1 MSLFRLTIKNASRAP
16 VRGLLTVVAVA
27 ITLVAFVLLRT
38 LSAGWTDRIK
48 QTPNNRVVTRHRI
61 GWASPLPVRY
71 TDIIRKLPGVKQ
83 ATAASWVGLRLPG
96 DETVRFQT
104 VGVDA
109 QDFVNMHYELTAPAA
124 HKQAFVENR
133 RGALVGAE
141 LASERGWKLGQQLHF
156 KNPDLPGQEWTFEI
170 SAIVKS
176 VRVGFGQR
184 AVWFH
189 WDYLNETLPPDA
201 RDHIDLIAA
210 EIEDPKQGAR
220 LAKDIDILFDSEN
233 DQTFSQEDKALNTA
247 IVGRFGAMLSAMNM
261 VSLLVLGVV
270 VLILGNTIALSTHER
285 IREFG
290 TLRAMGFLP
299 GHLASFVL
307 GEAAVL
313 GLVGGGLGIAL
324 AYPLV
329 QGPFSRYLE
338 QEMQVAPLKVA
349 TGDAIG
355 SLALG
360 VVLGLIAAGL
370 PALRAARLQV
380 TESLAY
386 VN

>member
-1 MSLFRLTIKNASRAP
+1 MSLFRLTVKNASRAP

-38 LSAGWTDRIK
+38 LSAGWTDRVK
-48 QTPNNRVVTRHRI
+48 QTPNDRVITRSKI
-61 GWASPLPVRY
+61 GWATPMPVRY
-71 TDIIRKLPGVKQ
+71 TDVIRKLPGVKRAVS
-83 ATAASWVGLRLPG
+83 ATFIDLRLP
-96 DETVRFQT
+96 
-104 VGVDA
+104 VD
-109 QDFVNMHYELTAPAA
+109 MHYELSAPVEQ
-124 HKQAFVENR
+124 KQAFVANK
-133 RGALVGAE
+133 RGVLVGAE
-141 LASERGWKLGQQLHF
+141 LAEERGWHVGQQLQF
-156 KNPDLPGQEWTFEI
+156 RSPDMPGEWSFEI

-176 VRVGFGQR
+176 TRVGFGQR

-189 WDYLNETLPPDA
+189 YSYFNERAPPQW
-201 RDHIDLIAA
+201 RDHIDLVAA
-210 EIEDPKQGAR
+210 QIENPADGAR
-220 LAKDIDILFDSEN
+220 LAKDIDIHFDSEN

-247 IVGRFGAMLSAMNM
+247 IVGRFGAMLSAMNV

-270 VLILGNTIALSTHER
+270 VLILGNTIALSTQER

-299 GHLASFVL
+299 RHLASFVL

-313 GLVGGGLGIAL
+313 GLVGGALGLAL

-329 QGPFSRYLE
+329 QGPLSTYLE
-338 QEMQVAPLKVA
+338 GEMRVAPLRVA
-349 TGDAIG
+349 APDALGALLLGGI
-355 SLALG
+355 LAL
-360 VVLGLIAAGL
+360 VAAGV
-370 PALRAARLQV
+370 PALRAARMQV

>member
-61 GWASPLPVRY
+61 GWSSPLPVRY
-71 TDIIRKLPGVKQ
+71 TDIVRKMPGVKR
-83 ATAASWVGLRLPG
+83 ATGASWAGLRLPG
-96 DETVRFQT
+96 DETARFQT

-109 QDFVNMHYELTAPAA
+109 QNFVDMHYELTAPAEQ
-124 HKQAFVENR
+124 KQAFVENR
-133 RGALVGAE
+133 RGALVGDE
-141 LASERGWKLGQQLHF
+141 LAAERGWKVGQQIHF
-156 KNPDLPGQEWTFEI
+156 KNPELPGQEWVFEI
-170 SAIVKS
+170 SSIVKS
-176 VRVGFGQR
+176 VRAGFGQR

-189 WDYLNETLPPDA
+189 WDYFNETLPPDA

-220 LAKDIDILFDSEN
+220 LAKDIDIHFDTED

-247 IVGRFGAMLSAMNM
+247 IVGRFGAMLSAMNV

-270 VLILGNTIALSTHER
+270 VLILGNTIALSTQER

-313 GLVGGGLGIAL
+313 GIAGGGLGLAL

-329 QGPFSRYLE
+329 QGPLSRYLE
-338 QEMQVAPLKVA
+338 QEMRVAPLRIA
-349 TGDAIG
+349 SGDALV
-355 SLALG
+355 SLTLG
-360 VVLGLIAAGL
+360 LVLGLIAAGL

>member
-1 MSLFRLTIKNASRAP
+1 MSLFRLTIRNASRAP

-48 QTPNNRVVTRHRI
+48 QTPNNRVITRHRI
-61 GWASPLPVRY
+61 GWSSPIPVRY
-71 TDIIRKLPGVKQ
+71 TDIIRQLPGVKR
-83 ATAASWVGLRLPG
+83 ATGASWVGLRLPG
-96 DETVRFQT
+96 DETARFQT
-104 VGVDA
+104 VAVDA
-109 QDFVNMHYELTAPAA
+109 QDFVNMHYELTAPAEQ
-124 HKQAFVENR
+124 KQAFVQNR
-133 RGALVGAE
+133 QGALVGEE
-141 LASERGWKLGQQLHF
+141 LAVERGWRMGQQLHF
-156 KNPDLPGQEWTFEI
+156 KNPDVPGQEWTFEI
-170 SAIVKS
+170 SGIVKS

-184 AVWFH
+184 ALWFH
-189 WDYLNETLPPDA
+189 YDYYNEMLPPEA
-201 RDHIDLIAA
+201 RDHIDLISA
-210 EIEDPKQGAR
+210 EIEDPKQGSR
-220 LAKDIDILFDSEN
+220 LAKDIDIRFDTEN

-247 IVGRFGAMLSAMNM
+247 IVGRFGAMLSAMNV

-290 TLRAMGFLP
+290 TLRALGFLP
-299 GHLASFVL
+299 RHLASFVL

-313 GLVGGGLGIAL
+313 GLVGGGLGVAL

-329 QGPFSRYLE
+329 QGPLSRYLE
-338 QEMQVAPLKVA
+338 QEMRVAPLRVA
-349 TGDAIG
+349 LSDAVG
-355 SLALG
+355 SLLLG
-360 VVLGLIAAGL
+360 VLLGLIAAGL

-380 TESLAY
+380 TQSLAY